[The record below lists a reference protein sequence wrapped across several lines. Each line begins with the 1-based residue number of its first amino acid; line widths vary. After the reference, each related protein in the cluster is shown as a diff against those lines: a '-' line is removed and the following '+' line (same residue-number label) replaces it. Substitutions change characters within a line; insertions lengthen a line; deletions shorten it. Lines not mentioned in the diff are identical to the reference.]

1 MFVVYVLQS
10 TVADRRYIGSAAD
23 DEVRLERHN
32 AGLSRSTKA
41 WRPWVIVHREF
52 FETRALA
59 MQRERFLKTGRGR
72 EELNRLLAPLAQLD
86 RGRRGDPPE
95 Q

>member
-1 MFVVYVLQS
+1 MFAVYVLQS

-23 DEVRLERHN
+23 EQIRLEQHN

-41 WRPWVIVHREF
+41 WRPWIIVYREF

-59 MQRERFLKTGRGR
+59 MRRERFLKTGRGR
-72 EELNRLLAPLAQLD
+72 EELNRLLAEHSSA
-86 RGRRGDPPE
+86 G
-95 Q
+95 

>member
-23 DEVRLERHN
+23 AQVRLGQHN
-32 AGLSRSTKA
+32 AGFSRSTKA
-41 WRPWVIVHREF
+41 WRPWVIVHQEF

-59 MQRERFLKTGRGR
+59 MRRERFFKTGRGR
-72 EELNRLLAPLAQLD
+72 EELKRLLAA
-86 RGRRGDPPE
+86 RSSAG
-95 Q
+95 